1 MGRGGGLQMIGFSWT
16 HMGAWQT
23 VALFCWTHCAV
34 DLEKQSLLTEGQVN
48 VTLARQLGIK
58 PISLL

>member
-1 MGRGGGLQMIGFSWT
+1 MIGFSWT

-48 VTLARQLGIK
+48 VTLALQLGIK